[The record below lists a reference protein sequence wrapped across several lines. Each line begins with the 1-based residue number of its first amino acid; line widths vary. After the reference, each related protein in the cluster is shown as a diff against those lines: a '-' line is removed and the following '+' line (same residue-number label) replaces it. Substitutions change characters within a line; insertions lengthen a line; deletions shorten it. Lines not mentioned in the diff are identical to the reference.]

1 MTVGISIED
10 GCEFIKDT
18 LAKEVSAFIWLVYWD
33 VYVNDDGRPG
43 GRRGRGKL
51 YDVDIE
57 PVAGVDAGATD
68 AFANKGGNA

>member
-18 LAKEVSAFIWLVYWD
+18 FAKEVSTFNAIVYWD

-43 GRRGRGKL
+43 DRRGWEKL
-51 YDVDIE
+51 YDLDIE